1 MGWRGLARSLAMAG
15 ASCLAVEATRG
26 QVVPLGSEFRA
37 NSHTTG
43 DQISPSVASAADGR
57 FIAVWHSGGQDGS
70 SWGIFG
76 QRFAD
81 DRIFGDGFETGP

>member
-1 MGWRGLARSLAMAG
+1 
-15 ASCLAVEATRG
+15 V
-26 QVVPLGSEFRA
+26 
-37 NSHTTG
+37 
-43 DQISPSVASAADGR
+43 AADGR
-57 FIAVWHSGGQDGS
+57 FVAVWHSGGQDGS